1 MVENEEECTYMYV
14 MPVQKVKKKKNSTI
28 QSFELQPDQVST
40 LKYELVH

>member
-14 MPVQKVKKKKNSTI
+14 MPVQKVKKKNSTI